1 MVNIKREAKL
11 TLCLSFWYRVVLL
24 LGLFNRNLSEFLK
37 ILHKFES
44 GLAGACACGLVT
56 LFYLS
61 VGVLYENIE
70 LFLDFSDKI
79 FHF

>member
-1 MVNIKREAKL
+1 MPPLFGIV
-11 TLCLSFWYRVVLL
+11 CLLL
-24 LGLFNRNLSEFLK
+24 LGLLYRNLSEFLK

-44 GLAGACACGLVT
+44 GLAGACAGGLVT

-61 VGVLYENIE
+61 VRVLYENIE

-79 FHF
+79 FHFLIFVNS

>member
-1 MVNIKREAKL
+1 MSL
-11 TLCLSFWYRVVLL
+11 LFWYRVFLL
-24 LGLFNRNLSEFLK
+24 LGLLYRNLSEFLK

-44 GLAGACACGLVT
+44 GLAGACAGGLVT

-61 VGVLYENIE
+61 VRVLYENIE

-79 FHF
+79 FHFLIFVNS